1 MSLTAAP
8 CALPCPGAALTFPQ
22 HHRRP
27 PGSDGAPHGDGAPM
41 GPLWHSPAPHE
52 EAGTAGTCA
61 GTRWAPCGGDA
72 GALAA
77 LKCLC
82 QRARI

>member
-1 MSLTAAP
+1 MSLTAAS

-22 HHRRP
+22 HRWSP
-27 PGSDGAPHGDGAPM
+27 PGSDGAPHRDGAPM
-41 GPLWHSPAPHE
+41 GPPWHGPAPHV

-61 GTRWAPCGGDA
+61 GTWQAPHRGDA
-72 GALAA
+72 GAIAA

-82 QRARI
+82 QGASI